1 MYEGARRLAAP
12 ARAAATAR
20 AADLTE
26 AGRVAEAFGE
36 VAATARGVPL
46 RLAGR
51 LPVRAAPGRAAALAV
66 FWGARPAV
74 FFTVRVAVAGF
85 AVTLRA
91 VRGLAAALGDAFFP
105 RVLEGLRLR
114 DVAIDAF
121 LM

>member
-1 MYEGARRLAAP
+1 M
-12 ARAAATAR
+12 
-20 AADLTE
+20 
-26 AGRVAEAFGE
+26 
-36 VAATARGVPL
+36 
-46 RLAGR
+46 
-51 LPVRAAPGRAAALAV
+51 AV